1 MKGTFEMKKFKNILT
16 LCMALAMLLSCI
28 PAVHAAEVPDATINY
43 DNSCSLTIWKYD
55 WTNAVKDGVWNE
67 DSFIST
73 GWRESYV
80 EDVLGDAVRY
90 GDDND
95 SPDHSLGNG
104 QTSNGYAIKGVGFAI
119 ANVAIPWTFSESAND
134 DHPDYNLTK
143 LLYAFNKADTAE
155 LLAAIGLPDGE
166 GRYENAD
173 YMATWPGAQ
182 PMALTE
188 YDPDEFWFYE
198 SDVLNKAMA
207 SALADNSTV
216 VKDALENYIH
226 SHPTTLYMDLTDNN
240 GKTIQ
245 RNLPIGLYLVV
256 EDCVPEM
263 VTSTTNPFF
272 VSLPMTTVS
281 GNVES
286 ASPEGGHF
294 WNYDVVVYPKNET
307 GIPTLEKQVRESM
320 KDTGNNNGTD
330 NINDGF
336 EHNATGSAGDVMEY
350 QILSTLPTITSKATS
365 LTTYNFYDTISAGL
379 TYNKALKDVKIEFFT
394 DANCTDKVA
403 TWVQD
408 DGRFTVTYS
417 SDDRHM
423 TIDVTEIGLAEIN
436 GIELVEAVTLDEGEN
451 VNGKLYRGYSNYT
464 VRVTYTATINSD
476 AFFVYGENG
485 NCNEIVLTW
494 RRTSSDYYDTLID
507 DCHVYS
513 FGMDLTK
520 LFSDVDAETAED
532 TGMYKH
538 VKFKIWNEAD
548 GYWLT
553 ATRNDAE
560 GVYYV
565 TGHVTEEADATIF
578 YPVTSGDQF
587 GKVIVKG
594 MEDDYYTITE
604 VETANGYTLL
614 KDSIYLDI
622 YAMYDDDR
630 ICDIY
635 SKDVLGLLQ
644 NDPHYCHGKEMA
656 LDLNDDN
663 VLHLTNIPQK
673 YMEHNLLTAYATV
686 DGNDVTMLA
695 DNGSENAE
703 APLTI
708 VNTRGFDL
716 PQTGDT
722 GTMWYSVI
730 GILAMAS
737 ALGVII
743 LVSKTKK
750 REDVAQQ

>member
-1 MKGTFEMKKFKNILT
+1 M
-16 LCMALAMLLSCI
+16 
-28 PAVHAAEVPDATINY
+28 
-43 DNSCSLTIWKYD
+43 
-55 WTNAVKDGVWNE
+55 
-67 DSFIST
+67 
-73 GWRESYV
+73 
-80 EDVLGDAVRY
+80 
-90 GDDND
+90 
-95 SPDHSLGNG
+95 
-104 QTSNGYAIKGVGFAI
+104 
-119 ANVAIPWTFSESAND
+119 
-134 DHPDYNLTK
+134 
-143 LLYAFNKADTAE
+143 
-155 LLAAIGLPDGE
+155 
-166 GRYENAD
+166 
-173 YMATWPGAQ
+173 
-182 PMALTE
+182 
-188 YDPDEFWFYE
+188 
-198 SDVLNKAMA
+198 
-207 SALADNSTV
+207 
-216 VKDALENYIH
+216 
-226 SHPTTLYMDLTDNN
+226 
-240 GKTIQ
+240 
-245 RNLPIGLYLVV
+245 
-256 EDCVPEM
+256 
-263 VTSTTNPFF
+263 
-272 VSLPMTTVS
+272 
-281 GNVES
+281 
-286 ASPEGGHF
+286 
-294 WNYDVVVYPKNET
+294 
-307 GIPTLEKQVRESM
+307 
-320 KDTGNNNGTD
+320 
-330 NINDGF
+330 
-336 EHNATGSAGDVMEY
+336 
-350 QILSTLPTITSKATS
+350 
-365 LTTYNFYDTISAGL
+365 
-379 TYNKALKDVKIEFFT
+379 
-394 DANCTDKVA
+394 
-403 TWVQD
+403 
-408 DGRFTVTYS
+408 
-417 SDDRHM
+417 
-423 TIDVTEIGLAEIN
+423 
-436 GIELVEAVTLDEGEN
+436 
-451 VNGKLYRGYSNYT
+451 
-464 VRVTYTATINSD
+464 
-476 AFFVYGENG
+476 YGENG

-686 DGNDVTMLA
+686 DGNDVTMLS